1 MDDDVFAVYCDG
13 KSHFIRGG
21 NTAEILAKVHRM
33 HPDAEEVRMIRCKTL
48 PEAAKVVRYRYWPMV
63 DEKKG
68 IKMIDKTIEKDA
80 MRRIS
85 YMRMVDF
92 VKNLDDGQLTEEQ
105 RRFRN
110 ETIEMNREIR
120 CDPSIDCTH
129 IVEVPFSDDNYDL
142 IKMAVTDM
150 REHMEDRITIP
161 EFVQRM
167 CMNTVYIVFT
177 KHLEAKQ

>member
-13 KSHFIRGG
+13 KSHFVRGG
-21 NTAEILAKVHRM
+21 NTAEVLAKVHRM
-33 HPDAEEVRMIRCKTL
+33 HPEAEEVRMIRCKTL
-48 PEAAKVVRYRYWPMV
+48 PEAARVVRYRYWPMV

-92 VKNLDDGQLTEEQ
+92 VKDLDDGQLTEEQ

-110 ETIEMNREIR
+110 ETIEMDKDIR

-129 IVEVPFSDDNYDL
+129 IVEVPFSDDNYDI
-142 IKMAVTDM
+142 IKTIVTDM
-150 REHMEDRITIP
+150 SERMEDRITIP
-161 EFVQRM
+161 EFVQKM
-167 CMNTVYIVFT
+167 CMKSIYIVF
-177 KHLEAKQ
+177 ERSMGASQ